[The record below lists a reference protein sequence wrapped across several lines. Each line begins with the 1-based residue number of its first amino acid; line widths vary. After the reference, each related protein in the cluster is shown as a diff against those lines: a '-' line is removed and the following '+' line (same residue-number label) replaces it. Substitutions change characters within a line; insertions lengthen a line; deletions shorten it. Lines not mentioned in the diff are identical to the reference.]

1 MKRIMG
7 HVAQIRKVVLL
18 FASVLIFH
26 LPTFAQPP
34 AGYYSTATGSGATL
48 KTQLYNII
56 KGHTVISY
64 DGLYDKYETT
74 DDVNN
79 EGVYVWDM
87 YSDIPGPTPEPYRYQ
102 FGSGDQCGSYS
113 GEGDC
118 FNREHSMPA
127 SWFGDAS
134 PMYSDLFHVYPTD
147 GYVNNRRSNYPFGE
161 VSSPDWTS
169 DNGSK
174 VGNCS
179 FPGYSGDVFE
189 PIDEYKGDFARTY
202 FYMATRYENVNA
214 SWANKTPQANAALVS
229 NNFPF
234 FETWFL
240 NMLGEW
246 HVNDPVSQKEVDRN
260 NAVYAIQGNRNP
272 FIDDPSYVY
281 KIWGVGAITTP
292 TEPVSQPN
300 GLTAYSLTLQWTDA
314 TGAILPAG
322 YLIRYSS
329 TSFDAIPDP
338 VDGTVY
344 DTATDKYVVYGAQ
357 QAVISNL
364 QPATTYYF
372 KLFAYTGS
380 GAGINYKT
388 SGVPQVSKSTTE

>member
-1 MKRIMG
+1 MNLIVGKKSQFASFVISLIFLIAG
-7 HVAQIRKVVLL
+7 HFQTVAQ
-18 FASVLIFH
+18 APS
-26 LPTFAQPP
+26 
-34 AGYYSTATGSGATL
+34 GYYSTATGTGATL

-64 DGLYDKYETT
+64 DGLYAKYVTT

-79 EGVYVWDM
+79 AGQYVWDM
-87 YSDIPGPTPEPYRYQ
+87 YSDIPGPTPEPYLYPLDGTKR
-102 FGSGDQCGSYS
+102 CGSYNS
-113 GEGDC
+113 EGDC
-118 FNREHSMPA
+118 YNREHSMPA
-127 SWFGDAS
+127 SWFADAS
-134 PMYSDLFHVYPTD
+134 PMYSDLFHVVPTD
-147 GYVNNRRSNYPFGE
+147 GYVNNRRSNFPFGE

-179 FPGYSGDVFE
+179 YPGYSGDVFE

-214 SWANKTPQANAALVS
+214 SWSAKTTQANAALVP

-260 NAVYAIQGNRNP
+260 NAIYGIQGNRNP

-281 KIWGVGAITTP
+281 KIWSVGAITSP

-300 GLTAYSLTLQWTDA
+300 GFTAYSLTLQWSDA
-314 TGAILPAG
+314 SGAILPVG

-329 TSFDAIPDP
+329 ISFEAIANP

-344 DTATDKYVVYGAQ
+344 DGATDKYVVYGTQ
-357 QAVISNL
+357 QAVIGNL
-364 QPATTYYF
+364 QPSTTYYF

-380 GAGINYKT
+380 GTGINYKT

>member
-1 MKRIMG
+1 MKALTSKRSFSHGI
-7 HVAQIRKVVLL
+7 IPVLL
-18 FASVLIFH
+18 WFFTGMNAQ
-26 LPTFAQPP
+26 AQPP
-34 AGYYSTATGSGATL
+34 AGYYSTATGTGATL

-79 EGVYVWDM
+79 AGVYVWDM
-87 YSDIPGPTPEPYRYQ
+87 YSDIPGATPEPYLYT
-102 FGSGDQCGSYS
+102 FGGGDQCGSYS
-113 GEGDC
+113 GEGYC

-134 PMYSDLFHVYPTD
+134 PMYSDLFHVVPTD

-169 DNGSK
+169 ANGSK

-179 FPGYSGDVFE
+179 YPGYSGDVFE

-214 SWANKTPQANAALVS
+214 SWSAKTTQANAALVP

-260 NAVYAIQGNRNP
+260 NTIYGIQGNRNP

-281 KIWGVGAITTP
+281 KIWGVGATSTP
-292 TEPVSQPN
+292 SEPVNQAN
-300 GLTAYSLTLQWTDA
+300 GLTAYSITLQWADA
-314 TGAILPAG
+314 TGAVLPSG
-322 YLIRYSS
+322 YLVRYSS
-329 TSFDAIPDP
+329 VSFEAITDP
-338 VDGTVY
+338 VDGVVY
-344 DTATDKYVVYGAQ
+344 DGATDEYVVYGTQ
-357 QAVISNL
+357 QLVVRNL

-372 KLFAYTGS
+372 KQYAYTGS
-380 GAGINYKT
+380 GTGINYKT
-388 SGVPQVSKSTTE
+388 TGVPQVSKSTTE